1 MNCENS
7 EELPIKAYTVLE
19 TRVSHFRISLM
30 SLRDIRRRRASGVV
44 GPNGLEPST
53 SRLSGVRSNHLSYEP
68 ISVAGRFHRPNLF
81 AAATFRLAVVETNR
95 IELSTPC
102 LQGRCSPS

>member
-7 EELPIKAYTVLE
+7 EELSIKAYTVLE

-68 ISVAGRFHRPNLF
+68 IC
-81 AAATFRLAVVETNR
+81 AVIANRMVEMVGVEPMT
-95 IELSTPC
+95 SC
-102 LQGRCSPS
+102 LQGRRSPN